1 MVSGD
6 THDDGR
12 AQQPVFRPEKM
23 QLVVSARAYERQ
35 RTTVSQMDAAK
46 EDGKRK
52 EEGLGVVR
60 RREGVTRLDRAIA
73 KCFWHTH
80 THTNTPDARTH
91 V

>member
-1 MVSGD
+1 VRSTMGSGD

-35 RTTVSQMDAAK
+35 RTTVSQMDTAK

-52 EEGLGVVR
+52 EEVLGAVGTG
-60 RREGVTRLDRAIA
+60 EETWG
-73 KCFWHTH
+73 C
-80 THTNTPDARTH
+80 DAT
-91 V
+91 